1 MPAGVT
7 WGQYISFSMAALVSM
22 LAGSQMVHMRY
33 HPLDDLQ
40 KYINKELENFPE
52 NIQQKIK
59 QELKEEGVL
68 K

>member
-7 WGQYISFSMAALVSM
+7 WGQYITFSTTALLTM
-22 LAGSQMVHMRY
+22 LAGSQVVHLY
-33 HPLDDLQ
+33 YKPLVDLN
-40 KYINKELENFPE
+40 KYINKELESYPE
-52 NIQQKIK
+52 NVQQKIR